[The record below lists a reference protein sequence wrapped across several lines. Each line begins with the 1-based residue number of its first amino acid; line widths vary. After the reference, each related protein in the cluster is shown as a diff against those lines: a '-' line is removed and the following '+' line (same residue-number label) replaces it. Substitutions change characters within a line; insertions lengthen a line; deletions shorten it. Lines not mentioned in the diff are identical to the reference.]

1 MGAGRPGP
9 DHPPVTVGGV
19 TLDVARRCAVAAG
32 REVRL
37 TALQSALLAHLM
49 GRPGRVF
56 SREELMSEVWGYPA
70 AMGTRTVDVHVA
82 ELRAKLGEAL
92 RIRTVRGVGYG
103 VEAPG
108 RSGSAG
114 LCT

>member
-1 MGAGRPGP
+1 MPPRWSGR

-19 TLDVARRCAVAAG
+19 TLDVTARRAIAGG

-49 GRPGRVF
+49 GHPGQVC
-56 SREELMSEVWGYPA
+56 SREELMSEVWGYAA

-82 ELRAKLGEAL
+82 ELRAKLGDEL

-103 VEAPG
+103 VDAPG
-108 RSGSAG
+108 HTS
-114 LCT
+114 

>member
-1 MGAGRPGP
+1 VGAGLPGP
-9 DHPPVTVGGV
+9 DQPPVTVGGV

-49 GRPGRVF
+49 ERPGQVF

-70 AMGTRTVDVHVA
+70 AMGTRTIDVHVA
-82 ELRAKLGEAL
+82 ELRSKLGEAL

-103 VEAPG
+103 VEAPE
-108 RSGSAG
+108 RPF
-114 LCT
+114 

>member
-1 MGAGRPGP
+1 MGAGGP
-9 DHPPVTVGGV
+9 DPNQPPVTVGGV

-49 GRPGRVF
+49 GRPGQVF

-70 AMGTRTVDVHVA
+70 AMGTRTIDVHVA
-82 ELRAKLGEAL
+82 ELRAKLGEEL
-92 RIRTVRGVGYG
+92 RILTVRGVGYG

-108 RSGSAG
+108 RSV
-114 LCT
+114 